1 MTARRSALGRGLGA
15 LIPSRDTGPGEAPQ
29 GSGTSHEAPQ
39 SRREE
44 AGLQE
49 ASAEA
54 WAREIPVDQI
64 DPNPEQP
71 RRVFDP
77 DQLEALASSIVEH
90 GVLQPV
96 VVRPAGDRFELVV
109 GERRWRASRAAGLQA
124 IPAVVA
130 DLDPQARLEVAIVEN
145 VQRHDLNPMEL
156 AHAYRALAEAG
167 STQQEI
173 GEKVSLDRSSIANH
187 LRLLELSRNLQED
200 VEQHRL
206 TMGHAK
212 ALLQLTEPDQRQV
225 LRNRVVEEG
234 LSVRAT
240 ERLARQL
247 ESPAPRP
254 SPSKSKLLDPDRS
267 RVLEDL
273 QKRFQTRIQVKGNGK
288 KGRLELEYYSPEDL
302 NRILSMLMGD
312 PL

>member
-15 LIPSRDTGPGEAPQ
+15 LIPNRDADSGAGPPGGTPAQAPTRSARP
-29 GSGTSHEAPQ
+29 GAVSEGDPPDSGP
-39 SRREE
+39 
-44 AGLQE
+44 
-49 ASAEA
+49 
-54 WAREIPVDQI
+54 REIPVDQV

-77 DQLEALASSIVEH
+77 DQLESLAASIVEH

-109 GERRWRASRAAGLQA
+109 GERRWRASRAAGRKT
-124 IPAVVA
+124 IPAVVT

-145 VQRHDLNPMEL
+145 IQRHDLNPMEL
-156 AHAYRALAEAG
+156 AHAYQALVETGA
-167 STQQEI
+167 SQQDI
-173 GEKVSLDRSSIANH
+173 GQKVSMDRSSIANH
-187 LRLLELSRNLQED
+187 LRLLDLSRDLQED
-200 VEQHRL
+200 VEQNRL

-212 ALLQLTEPDQRQV
+212 ALLQLSDPTQRQA
-225 LRNRVVEEG
+225 LRDRVVKES

-247 ESPAPRP
+247 ESPDP
-254 SPSKSKLLDPDRS
+254 SPGPSQPASLDPDRS

-288 KGRLELEYYSPEDL
+288 KGRLELEYYSAEDL
-302 NRILSMLMGD
+302 NRILSMLLGD

>member
-1 MTARRSALGRGLGA
+1 MPAHPPARPPRPGA
-15 LIPSRDTGPGEAPQ
+15 SPEGDPRASGP
-29 GSGTSHEAPQ
+29 
-39 SRREE
+39 
-44 AGLQE
+44 
-49 ASAEA
+49 
-54 WAREIPVDQI
+54 REIPVDQV

-71 RRVFDP
+71 RRVFDA
-77 DQLEALASSIVEH
+77 DQLQSLAASIVEH

-109 GERRWRASRAAGLQA
+109 GERRWRASRAAGRKT
-124 IPAVVA
+124 IPAVVT

-145 VQRHDLNPMEL
+145 IQRHDLNPMEL
-156 AHAYRALAEAG
+156 AHAYQALVESGA
-167 STQQEI
+167 TQQEI
-173 GEKVSLDRSSIANH
+173 GQKVSMDRSSIANH
-187 LRLLELSRNLQED
+187 LRLLELSRDLQED
-200 VEQHRL
+200 VEGDRL

-212 ALLQLTEPDQRQV
+212 ALLQLSDPAQRQT
-225 LRNRVVEEG
+225 LRDRVVKEG

-247 ESPAPRP
+247 ASPVERPAAPHSAP
-254 SPSKSKLLDPDRS
+254 LDPDRS

-288 KGRLELEYYSPEDL
+288 KGRLELEYYSAEDL
-302 NRILSMLMGD
+302 NRILSMLLGD